1 MRRELRDFVT
11 STVEPAIAVI
21 RSHEA
26 LQNNQEEC
34 FATAGGQHLRYRCC
48 VYFSAL
54 TAALLEWRFGE
65 GGDAVAGG
73 TAGAAPPDRRMLYG
87 LLARWFLQPPAS
99 APQAWPLSSQLQA
112 VAGRDDAY
120 DLAALR
126 AAAGRLP
133 GPLGRYHAPLSVRG
147 VRGTLWRCEMSTTH
161 SYLVFEAA
169 GHEDVLVDVS
179 FKQFLVMP
187 EWMEPRHFDA
197 CQEHRLF
204 AAQPDAFVGTHAELE
219 ALMTEPGLAQTM
231 RSVYERAGDATHD
244 APFADA
250 GELRRMHTLRNHVLF
265 AVHDVALRRR
275 LCGRP
280 SQ

>member
-1 MRRELRDFVT
+1 MQ
-11 STVEPAIAVI
+11 PGW
-21 RSHEA
+21 
-26 LQNNQEEC
+26 
-34 FATAGGQHLRYRCC
+34 ATW
-48 VYFSAL
+48 SANR
-54 TAALLEWRFGE
+54 TAAALSARPVAVLMGGRSGE
-65 GGDAVAGG
+65 RDVSLTSGRAV
-73 TAGAAPPDRRMLYG
+73 
-87 LLARWFLQPPAS
+87 
-99 APQAWPLSSQLQA
+99 
-112 VAGRDDAY
+112 V
-120 DLAALR
+120 AALR
-126 AAAGRLP
+126 QAAGRLP
-133 GPLGRYHAPLSVRG
+133 GPLGRYSAPLAVLG
-147 VRGTLWRCEMSTTH
+147 VHGTLWRCEVSTTH
-161 SYLVFEAA
+161 SYLLFEAA
-169 GHEDVLVDVS
+169 GHEDVLIDVS

-250 GELRRMHTLRNHVLF
+250 GELRRMHTLRNLVLF